1 MPDFCISAFLDFW
14 IFVGLFTITW
24 ARRLQLQ
31 QSRDHS
37 MIPKKSIILHKLM
50 PLKGDKSLG
59 GKEAKLISKPSAHIN
74 ENLLTLS
81 KIHASVLFSLMTKC
95 INEICRDPFLKI
107 PASTTI
113 RSSNQTFFHH
123 FDCQLDKYSGTYA
136 HVVSSPTHSQ
146 VRRQTCLM
154 LSALFHILNMIC
166 LKKIWRAYIGV
177 ASENQFASLTS
188 YMSTT

>member
-1 MPDFCISAFLDFW
+1 MSQDLSRKDLPKIRLRQNDQIFFILFLDFRISVLPDFCISVFLDFW
-14 IFVGLFTITW
+14 IFVGFLTITW

-59 GKEAKLISKPSAHIN
+59 GKEAKLILKPSAHIN
-74 ENLLTLS
+74 KNLLTLS

-107 PASTTI
+107 PASTAI
-113 RSSNQTFFHH
+113 
-123 FDCQLDKYSGTYA
+123 
-136 HVVSSPTHSQ
+136 
-146 VRRQTCLM
+146 
-154 LSALFHILNMIC
+154 
-166 LKKIWRAYIGV
+166 
-177 ASENQFASLTS
+177 
-188 YMSTT
+188 